1 MHLVRYTEAEDPA
14 PHLGVLDED
23 GVRRLPLA
31 GMAELLR
38 RPLSEIRG
46 LVGGRGG
53 PARPLQQVKLL
64 VPADGAMEVWA
75 AGVTYDRSRQARMEE
90 SHEADVYDRVYE
102 AERPELFFKA
112 LPWRVVTGGEPIAI
126 RRDSALN
133 VPEPELA
140 VVANAGGEIVGYAVC
155 NDVSSRSIEGENP
168 LYLPQAK
175 VYAGSCALSGG
186 VRPAWELDA
195 TALGIAIEVRRG
207 GGVAW
212 GGQTTTAALRRSP
225 GELVAYLFEELSFPD
240 GVVLSTGTGVV
251 PDLDFSL
258 ASGDEVVITVTG
270 VGTLS
275 NRVVAGKEHFAWL
288 VPDASGARAPEPGGQ
303 GSLQK

>member
-1 MHLVRYTEAEDPA
+1 MHLVRYTEAGDPG
-14 PHLGVLDED
+14 PHLGVLDVD
-23 GVRRLPLA
+23 GVRRLPLG

-46 LVGGRGG
+46 LAGGLAG
-53 PARPLQQVKLL
+53 PVTPLQQVRLL
-64 VPADGAMEVWA
+64 APVDGAMEVWA

-112 LPWRVVTGGEPIAI
+112 PAWRVVTDGEPIAI

-140 VVANAGGEIVGYAVC
+140 LVANAWGEIVGYAVC

-175 VYAGSCALSGG
+175 VYAGSCSLSGG
-186 VRPAWELDA
+186 VRPAWEVDA
-195 TALGIAIEVRRG
+195 GGLHIAIEVGRG
-207 GGVAW
+207 GAVAW
-212 GGQTTTAALRRSP
+212 EGRTTTAALRRSP
-225 GELVAYLFEELSFPD
+225 AELVAYLFREQSYPD

-251 PDLDFSL
+251 PDLDFSME
-258 ASGDEVVITVTG
+258 AGDEVVITVAE

-275 NRVVAGKEHFAWL
+275 NHVVAGKEHFAWL
-288 VPDASGARAPEPGGQ
+288 VPDAPGARPPDLRGR
-303 GSLQK
+303 GSLEK